1 MYADLHCGKRKSY
14 GRERNPQHLA
24 ILQEANFTL
33 KRFLKNM
40 LCVIL
45 SQDKETNL
53 IQNDLSPLGSR
64 CVWTG
69 QGSVVRT
76 WAHRVCTA
84 PSAGQS
90 PLQHGLRHAAAL
102 DPGSRLSREPQG
114 PPPPPRDLP
123 RAGSSSSSNQTFTRI
138 RKAAFS
144 IETPPLGPLRV
155 CRSIFL
161 PVFHIQSSEHS
172 QRTVF
177 SSLVTWGGSLA

>member
-1 MYADLHCGKRKSY
+1 M
-14 GRERNPQHLA
+14 
-24 ILQEANFTL
+24 
-33 KRFLKNM
+33 FLKNM

-53 IQNDLSPLGSR
+53 VQNDLSPLGSR

-69 QGSVVRT
+69 QGPVVQT

-84 PSAGQS
+84 PSAGPS
-90 PLQHGLRHAAAL
+90 PLQHGLLSRGGL
-102 DPGSRLSREPQG
+102 GSRFPLIARAPRDR
-114 PPPPPRDLP
+114 PPPLRDLP
-123 RAGSSSSSNQTFTRI
+123 RAGSSSSGNQTFTWI
-138 RKAAFS
+138 WKAAFS